1 MIWLQVSQQ
10 NHLPESRQKICRAW
24 FSESRKCL
32 LGSAFSWLL
41 HNLTLTAPVFPREC
55 IFCYSSE
62 HNANLTM
69 YFLLLQFP
77 ILFVHLCILQKQS
90 MSYCTC
96 NLKATKVH
104 DLRNIPP
111 AVFGC
116 RTPLQSRQSCSTKAP
131 LRFVPWLNSSHL
143 KESYLC
149 RRLKLTLKKNRTHL
163 SLSPQTVP
171 QHTNTLWRTD
181 A

>member
-90 MSYCTC
+90 MSYCTY

-111 AVFGC
+111 VVFWQQDTPAIQAV
-116 RTPLQSRQSCSTKAP
+116 LQHKGTASFCAMAQLITFKG
-131 LRFVPWLNSSHL
+131 
-143 KESYLC
+143 
-149 RRLKLTLKKNRTHL
+149 KLLMPTAKI
-163 SLSPQTVP
+163 
-171 QHTNTLWRTD
+171 NTQEK
-181 A
+181 